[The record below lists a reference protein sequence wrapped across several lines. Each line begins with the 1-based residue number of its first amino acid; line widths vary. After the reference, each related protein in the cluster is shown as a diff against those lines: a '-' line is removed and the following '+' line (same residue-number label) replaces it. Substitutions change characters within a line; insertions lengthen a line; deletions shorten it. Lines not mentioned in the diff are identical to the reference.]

1 MGLWLKCPG
10 CQAKN
15 PLSVKVCPTCGQ
27 DVDKLAAKQR
37 VYVIGPA
44 DVSAPVQAAPKA
56 PSRAA
61 AATQRTAP
69 SPAAAPTSQAA
80 KQPKRTKK
88 KKG

>member
-27 DVDKLAAKQR
+27 GLDKLSANQR

-44 DVSAPVQAAPKA
+44 EVSAPAPAAPK
-56 PSRAA
+56 
-61 AATQRTAP
+61 AP

-88 KKG
+88 KKD

>member
-15 PLSVKVCPTCGQ
+15 PLSVKVCPACGQ

-44 DVSAPVQAAPKA
+44 DVSAPKA

-61 AATQRTAP
+61 AAP

>member
-15 PLSVKVCPTCGQ
+15 PLSVKVCPACGQ

-61 AATQRTAP
+61 A
-69 SPAAAPTSQAA
+69 PTSQAA